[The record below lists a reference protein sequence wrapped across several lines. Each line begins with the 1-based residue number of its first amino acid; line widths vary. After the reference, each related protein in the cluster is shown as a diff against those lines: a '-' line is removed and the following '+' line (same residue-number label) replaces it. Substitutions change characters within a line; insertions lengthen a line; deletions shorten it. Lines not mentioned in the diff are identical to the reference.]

1 MSDAQDSR
9 VGSMF
14 GPYHLKRLL
23 GRGGMGEVYE
33 AEHTVKEW
41 TVAVKLM
48 TAEFSKD
55 PVFRERMKREARI
68 AGRLQEP
75 HVVPIHDYGEVDGQM
90 FLEMRL
96 VEGTDLDSV
105 LKRFGPLTPPRAVAI
120 ITQIA
125 SALDAAHA
133 DGVMHRDVKPQ
144 NILITRDDFA
154 YLVDFGIASA
164 TTDEKLTQLGTAVGT
179 WKYMAPERFSNDEVT
194 YRADIYALACVL
206 HECLTGAPPYR
217 ADSAGTLVSSHLMGP
232 IPQPSAIRPGIPKAF
247 DAVVARGMAKKPE
260 DRYASVV
267 DAHER
272 YPYTFAD
279 KPAKTT
285 REALPCGDYGLKVAG
300 QLVAAVE
307 RKALADLTSG
317 VLNGNLKYQL
327 TELAA
332 LPRAAVVVEDRYSEI
347 FAHSFARPTAIADG
361 LAELQIGFP
370 NVPIVFCQT
379 RKLAQEYTYRYLAAA
394 LTWFVDDADAT
405 TVFEPA
411 AAEPEPSSAELR
423 AWAKSVGLPVSDR
436 GRLRPQILQ
445 AWRAAHPR

>member
-1 MSDAQDSR
+1 MSDAENSR

-75 HVVPIHDYGEVDGQM
+75 HVVPIHDYGEIDGQM
-90 FLEMRL
+90 YLEMRL
-96 VEGTDLDSV
+96 IEGTDLDSV

-120 ITQIA
+120 ITQVA

-133 DGVMHRDVKPQ
+133 AGVMHRDVKPP
-144 NILITRDDFA
+144 NILVTREDFA

-206 HECLTGAPPYR
+206 YECLTGAPPYR
-217 ADSAGTLVSSHLMGP
+217 ADSASTLVTAHLLDP
-232 IPQPSAIRPGIPKAF
+232 IPQVSAARAGIPKGL
-247 DAVVARGMAKKPE
+247 DAVIARGMAKKPE
-260 DRYASVV
+260 DRYASAGDLARAAH
-267 DAHER
+267 DALSEGDQGPRREH
-272 YPYTFAD
+272 
-279 KPAKTT
+279 PAPQRGCHHAGHRPRHAATT
-285 REALPCGDYGLKVAG
+285 D
-300 QLVAAVE
+300 
-307 RKALADLTSG
+307 
-317 VLNGNLKYQL
+317 
-327 TELAA
+327 
-332 LPRAAVVVEDRYSEI
+332 LPRGRSRRRFSPHR
-347 FAHSFARPTAIADG
+347 FAARPTHHRRRTRTR
-361 LAELQIGFP
+361 P
-370 NVPIVFCQT
+370 VPPPRCPRWHSINRPRRAASPAGPPRVAPFRPETNPFSPRRTT
-379 RKLAQEYTYRYLAAA
+379 RG
-394 LTWFVDDADAT
+394 
-405 TVFEPA
+405 PA
-411 AAEPEPSSAELR
+411 ATGPARPRRRRRSSPVARRPGTR
-423 AWAKSVGLPVSDR
+423 AGRTRRVSAVR
-436 GRLRPQILQ
+436 GPGSP
-445 AWRAAHPR
+445 APPRW